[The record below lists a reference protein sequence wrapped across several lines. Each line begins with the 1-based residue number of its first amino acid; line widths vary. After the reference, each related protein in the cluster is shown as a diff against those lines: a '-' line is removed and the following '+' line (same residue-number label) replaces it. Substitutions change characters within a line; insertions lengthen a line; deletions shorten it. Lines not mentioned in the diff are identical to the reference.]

1 MRKRT
6 YKDSFFGMPLV
17 DVVTGALGV
26 FIILT
31 FVLIP
36 AFVENPKL
44 IALIEDIKK
53 ELNIKDNDKLVE
65 ELKKQKN
72 MAKMGF
78 IMNSKKV
85 LFVVDLSGSMKEKHY
100 SYNGQDVPRILT
112 LIGGLKTLLATMD
125 GTYQADIVVFNSN
138 EIKPLWGELKNVK
151 EGNNFEDIYKFVE
164 KMPLRGDTP
173 TYETLKFVLKNE
185 KYNSVGSIILMTD
198 GIPTDEKPEKIIED
212 ITKLNKAFKEDER
225 KKIITMGIG
234 NTFYNNENNEALKF
248 MEELAKQNDGFFV
261 GM

>member
-6 YKDSFFGMPLV
+6 YKDSFFGMSLV
-17 DVVTGALGV
+17 DVVTGALGD

-53 ELNIKDNDKLVE
+53 ELNIKDDDKLLE
-65 ELKKQKN
+65 ELKRQKN

-100 SYNGQDVPRILT
+100 SYGTQEVPRILT

-125 GTYQADIVVFNSN
+125 ETYQADIVVFNSH
-138 EIKPLWGELKNVK
+138 EIKPLWGKLKNVK
-151 EGNNFEDIYKFVE
+151 ADNNFEEIYKFVE
-164 KMPLRGDTP
+164 TMPLRGDTP
-173 TYETLKFVLKNE
+173 TYQALKYVLENKE
-185 KYNSVGSIILMTD
+185 YNSIGSIILMTD
-198 GIPTDEKPEKIIED
+198 GIPTDETPKKIVEE
-212 ITKLNKAFKEDER
+212 ITKINKTFKEDER

-234 NTFYNNENNEALKF
+234 DTFYNNENNEALKF